1 MGLIGVCV
9 CVCVCVHYAFN
20 EQGKSRINFQTV
32 VSIYLL
38 GRNERDISI
47 IYIYGGGILLH
58 TCCAWILRL
67 DGPCCADVVVFC
79 HKRTAKKIIA
89 YPPPPLIKL
98 SIQLRR

>member
-1 MGLIGVCV
+1 MCVCV
-9 CVCVCVHYAFN
+9 CVCVCVIYAFN
-20 EQGKSRINFQTV
+20 EQGKSYIN
-32 VSIYLL
+32 YML

-79 HKRTAKKIIA
+79 HKRTAKKYI
-89 YPPPPLIKL
+89 
-98 SIQLRR
+98 SVSTSSFN